1 LSRGYLLDTNVLSAT
16 APDRRTVADA
26 AKNAAR
32 GWIRV
37 HGDQLW
43 LPVVAIAEIAA
54 GIGEREGAGAT
65 HHAAELSAWLRRLL
79 SAYPTRILGYGV
91 AEALCSQKLSLA
103 ARRRGIQ
110 VGFADMAVAGI
121 AVTHDLIVATRN
133 TRHFDPIA
141 VPTMNPFAA
150 D

>member
-16 APDRRTVADA
+16 APDRRTPPDA
-26 AKNAAR
+26 AKDAAR
-32 GWIRV
+32 GWIRA
-37 HGDQLW
+37 HAEQLW
-43 LPVVAIAEIAA
+43 LHVVAIAEIAA
-54 GIGEREGAGAT
+54 GIGGREGAGAT

-103 ARRRGIQ
+103 ARHRGIQ

-121 AVTHDLIVATRN
+121 AITHDLVIATRN
-133 TRHFDPIA
+133 TRHFAPMD
-141 VPTMNPFAA
+141 VPTLDPFSP
-150 D
+150 

>member
-79 SAYPTRILGYGV
+79 SA
-91 AEALCSQKLSLA
+91 
-103 ARRRGIQ
+103 
-110 VGFADMAVAGI
+110 
-121 AVTHDLIVATRN
+121 
-133 TRHFDPIA
+133 
-141 VPTMNPFAA
+141 
-150 D
+150 

>member
-1 LSRGYLLDTNVLSAT
+1 LSGGYLLDTNVLSAT
-16 APDRRTVADA
+16 APNRRAVADA
-26 AKNAAR
+26 AKDAAR
-32 GWIRV
+32 GWLRA

-65 HHAAELSAWLRRLL
+65 HHAAELSAWLRRLV

-91 AEALCSQKLSLA
+91 AEALCSRKLSLA
-103 ARRRGIQ
+103 ARRHGIQ
-110 VGFADMAVAGI
+110 AGFADMAVAGI

-133 TRHFDPIA
+133 TRHCDPMM
-141 VPTMNPFAA
+141 VPTVNPFLP
-150 D
+150 